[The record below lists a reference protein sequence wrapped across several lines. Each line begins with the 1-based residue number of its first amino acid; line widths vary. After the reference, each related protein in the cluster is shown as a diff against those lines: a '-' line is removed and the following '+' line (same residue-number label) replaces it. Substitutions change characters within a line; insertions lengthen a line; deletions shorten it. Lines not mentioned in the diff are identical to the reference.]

1 MLKNSFPEESGR
13 TNPLTFILSQIVQPY
28 FGGFLFHFM
37 LLELLMLLDSNAPY
51 SFLMRRERSSLLNV
65 RMMFAFSLLF
75 CDAYLSLCV
84 ELLHISSLIS
94 DT

>member
-13 TNPLTFILSQIVQPY
+13 KNPLTFILSQIVQPY

-51 SFLMRRERSSLLNV
+51 SFQMRREMWSSLLNV
-65 RMMFAFSLLF
+65 RMMFAFSLLS

-84 ELLHISSLIS
+84 ELL
-94 DT
+94 